1 MTRARAAMTKR
12 PKAKIKAADTQETVR
27 PEVLAHF
34 RRSVAKNR
42 KLYELLAKS

>member
-1 MTRARAAMTKR
+1 MTKR